1 MRWGR
6 VGYKGQNSWTECQ
19 TDLDKA
25 KDVFTK
31 KFYDKTRNE
40 WALRDSFEKV
50 GTKDRPVQLWNIFR
64 FLTFWPRL
72 KTLTLGIEVG

>member
-1 MRWGR
+1 M
-6 VGYKGQNSWTECQ
+6 GYKGQNSWTECQ